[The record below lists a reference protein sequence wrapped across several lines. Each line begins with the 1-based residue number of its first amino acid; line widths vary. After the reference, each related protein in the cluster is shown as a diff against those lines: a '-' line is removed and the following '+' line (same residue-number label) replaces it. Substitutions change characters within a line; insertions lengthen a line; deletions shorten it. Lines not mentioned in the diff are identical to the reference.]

1 MKKQPSGPTI
11 RLDKDIAVRVWRK
24 CVDENRPLTRV
35 LNDYLRGWIEEP
47 VASTPGPTLVR
58 KDETPPSDLV
68 KQLSSLQALA
78 EQLAAGIKDAATNTR
93 GLIDARNT
101 NDAGPAGRARVE
113 ADVLRAVAEADRSA
127 GAAIKDAAPRR
138 RRSKGHDTGAA

>member
-1 MKKQPSGPTI
+1 MKKYGILLSAEEHKKLKTVAAQRG
-11 RLDKDIAVRVWRK
+11 LMMQDIARDAVISA
-24 CVDENRPLTRV
+24 
-35 LNDYLRGWIEEP
+35 IEK
-47 VASTPGPTLVR
+47 VQTGPTLVR

-127 GAAIKDAAPRR
+127 GAAIKDTAPRR